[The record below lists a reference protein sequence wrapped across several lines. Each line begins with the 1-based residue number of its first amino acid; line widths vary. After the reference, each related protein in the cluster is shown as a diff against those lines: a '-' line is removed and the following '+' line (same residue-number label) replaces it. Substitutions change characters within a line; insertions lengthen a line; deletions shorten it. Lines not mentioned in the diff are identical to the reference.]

1 MVSILLYS
9 YDNMGNTQSKPK
21 HTVSNL
27 LQEIDLIATQYMTS
41 QSIQDLKQLS
51 DIDYC
56 NNLLMITSDRLKIH
70 LNEHE
75 VKYLEH
81 RIKDGMESNEIVQ
94 NTFTFIPKGWMES
107 KDVQDD
113 ENKHRIC
120 IGVAKFY
127 VKIMHLFGAILTTVN
142 PVYVYKDNI
151 GATLKVDILQAHKI
165 PKEVKPALQ
174 TTNLCT
180 TRINAL
186 LNSNN
191 YNVPNHQ
198 KIIVQPSFCDI
209 NFDKLKNKDK
219 SLIDEP
225 GIPELEKLYY
235 DVYDYERGGF
245 NKMSPPM
252 SSVYKSDVE
261 TFYKAFTGNSSI
273 PLDGSN
279 EPTIRKFSDILLK
292 DYHKGDG
299 CKPNGVYTKQY
310 TSSLK
315 HKLFQNY
322 AQHIK
327 DMMRRTNENQDKLIT
342 ILKQLF
348 DTKIIKD
355 KSQLII
361 HPTLTESRLNNLVE
375 ETRTL
380 IVSLYL
386 TCELD
391 FATGIELFEAIVEKQ
406 ILDTSQK
413 QIDLLQASI
422 QEKMT
427 ELDNL

>member
-1 MVSILLYS
+1 
-9 YDNMGNTQSKPK
+9 MGNTQSSKPK

-27 LQEIDLIATQYMTS
+27 LQEIDLIATQYITS

-51 DIDYC
+51 DMEYC
-56 NNLLMITSDRLKIH
+56 NKLLMITSDRLKGH

-81 RIKDGMESNEIVQ
+81 RVKDGMESNEIVQ

-107 KDVQDD
+107 IDVQNDG
-113 ENKHRIC
+113 NKDRIC

-142 PVYVYKDNI
+142 PVYVYKDTM
-151 GATLKVDILQAHKI
+151 GTTLKVDILQAHKI
-165 PKEVKPALQ
+165 PKEVKPTLQ
-174 TTNLCT
+174 ITNICT
-180 TRINAL
+180 ARINAL

-191 YNVPNHQ
+191 YNVPSHH
-198 KIIVQPSFCDI
+198 KVTIQPSFCDI
-209 NFDKLKNKDK
+209 NFDKIKYKDK
-219 SLIDEP
+219 TLIDEP

-235 DVYDYERGGF
+235 DVYDYERGVF
-245 NKMSPPM
+245 NKMSESM

-261 TFYKAFTGNSSI
+261 TFYKAFTGNRSI
-273 PLDGSN
+273 PMDGSN

-315 HKLFQNY
+315 YKLFKSY

-348 DTKIIKD
+348 DTKIIKG

-361 HPTLTESRLNNLVE
+361 HPALTEMRLNQFVE

-391 FATGIELFEAIVEKQ
+391 FTTGIELFEAIVEKT

-413 QIDLLQASI
+413 QIDLLQSSI

-427 ELDNL
+427 EVENL